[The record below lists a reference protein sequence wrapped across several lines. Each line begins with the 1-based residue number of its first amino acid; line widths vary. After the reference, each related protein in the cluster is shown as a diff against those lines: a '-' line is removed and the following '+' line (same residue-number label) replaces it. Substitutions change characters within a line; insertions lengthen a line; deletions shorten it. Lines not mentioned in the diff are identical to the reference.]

1 MRAPARAL
9 QRADAAARALELDAL
24 GVVHNAIENG
34 VGEGRLA
41 DDVVPAADRQLACE
55 QGRGA
60 AVAILAISSRSRRC
74 SAVMGSGPPI
84 VEDRQAGP
92 VRATERAR
100 VAVIAAGRTR
110 GRRNAAA
117 AVDREP

>member
-1 MRAPARAL
+1 MRAPARAR

-24 GVVHNAIENG
+24 GVGHDAIENG

-60 AVAILAISSRSRRC
+60 AIAILDDLEQVPA
-74 SAVMGSGPPI
+74 GSGRRRGASARSAKRRG
-84 VEDRQAGP
+84 VVA
-92 VRATERAR
+92 ERAR
-100 VAVIAAGRTR
+100 QPGFCRC
-110 GRRNAAA
+110 RR
-117 AVDREP
+117 RR